1 MVAAWWSI
9 ASQAVE
15 MISALV
21 AAVVMEQVLAGCA
34 LLTLT
39 V

>member
-21 AAVVMEQVLAGCA
+21 EAEVMEQVMALCA
-34 LLTLT
+34 LLTPT